1 MNVIK
6 LLTTRKC
13 SIQLFLVHAID
24 IIKILKFVDFRSFI
38 LEYGSTEAGNEIFYK
53 FFGVKVLIIPSE
65 LIVGHIFD
73 NKLHSVEYLFFFDIL
88 CCNNRHAFRY
98 RHFIFSYIYHCIL
111 NLPSCS
117 FCFSQICHNIQCC
130 LLFL

>member
-13 SIQLFLVHAID
+13 SIQLFLVHAIN
-24 IIKILKFVDFRSFI
+24 IIKILKLVDFHSFI
-38 LEYGSTEAGNEIFYK
+38 LGYGYTEAGNEIFYK

-73 NKLHSVEYLFFFDIL
+73 NKLHSVEYLFFFDI
-88 CCNNRHAFRY
+88 
-98 RHFIFSYIYHCIL
+98 
-111 NLPSCS
+111 
-117 FCFSQICHNIQCC
+117 
-130 LLFL
+130 

>member
-13 SIQLFLVHAID
+13 SIQLFLVHAIN
-24 IIKILKFVDFRSFI
+24 IIKLVDFHSFI
-38 LEYGSTEAGNEIFYK
+38 LGYGYTEAGNEIFYK

-73 NKLHSVEYLFFFDIL
+73 NKLHSVEYLFFFD
-88 CCNNRHAFRY
+88 
-98 RHFIFSYIYHCIL
+98 S
-111 NLPSCS
+111 
-117 FCFSQICHNIQCC
+117 
-130 LLFL
+130 

>member
-13 SIQLFLVHAID
+13 SIQLFLVHAIN

-38 LEYGSTEAGNEIFYK
+38 LKYGYTEAGNEIFYK

-73 NKLHSVEYLFFFDIL
+73 NKLHSDEYLFFFDIL
-88 CCNNRHAFRY
+88 CCNNWHAF
-98 RHFIFSYIYHCIL
+98 HTDILFFHIFTIV
-111 NLPSCS
+111 
-117 FCFSQICHNIQCC
+117 F
-130 LLFL
+130 